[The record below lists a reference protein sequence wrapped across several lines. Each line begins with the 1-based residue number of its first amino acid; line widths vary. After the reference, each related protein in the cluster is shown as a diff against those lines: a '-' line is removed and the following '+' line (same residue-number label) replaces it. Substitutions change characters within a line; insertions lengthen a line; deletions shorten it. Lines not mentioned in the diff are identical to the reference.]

1 MYWIEP
7 SVYPK
12 SLRSWLGGCVED
24 KVIISANKANGEIN
38 VGGEL
43 YSLSKNEVLLLELLN
58 STPGV
63 VYSADDISIACWP
76 GRVVSASSVPV
87 AVKRVRDFLKKAQLK
102 SRIITHKG
110 VGYSFLMDDN
120 IEIIFRDIELVK
132 NDNLVQKDTISTSK
146 YNYLIR
152 VFIALFVCFFV
163 WLFFFTLEWDDISV
177 QNGADNKQI
186 ISSTDNDK
194 VDVNSL
200 KSGECL
206 FIDQSNYSVV
216 CTDEG
221 CFVP

>member
-1 MYWIEP
+1 MNKLDIACCSP
-7 SVYPK
+7 F
-12 SLRSWLGGCVED
+12 
-24 KVIISANKANGEIN
+24 ISALQAAAETY
-38 VGGEL
+38 L
-43 YSLSKNEVLLLELLN
+43 RYSFPKLFYILPN

-152 VFIALFVCFFV
+152 VFIAFFVCFFV